1 MMHLLHQAAGRR
13 WISSWA
19 LSQEEVSCK
28 IQHFT
33 VSILPLEDSIT
44 LLLQYNSRFELDD
57 LGRQPLKVNFQTLR
71 RRARQCIF
79 ELAGIVYA
87 TLTQTTSNSNSSGS
101 KATRV

>member
-1 MMHLLHQAAGRR
+1 MHLLHQAAGRR
-13 WISSWA
+13 WSWA

-71 RRARQCIF
+71 RARQCIF

-87 TLTQTTSNSNSSGS
+87 TLTQTTLNSNSSGS